1 MAKIYDAS
9 RRPGETPMQHY
20 RRLAKVADQRL
31 VRLEQLASDP
41 NQPGYKNVLKWA
53 YKKAQK
59 DINYYSG
66 KDNYIARTA
75 TDLELGRQKGW
86 SPGRFNTAPPKTSTG
101 KVDMRQL
108 EAKIRD
114 MQEFLEKPTS
124 KKEDIS
130 KTYKSRVET
139 LNQKFPGNNFQWE
152 DLADFFESDSYTNLR
167 QLYDSDE
174 ILEFRA
180 AVKGNKEALSE
191 LAGKS
196 EEEIVKALKENSEI
210 HLHTDD
216 EVIQDTIIGLLANN
230 NLDLLD
236 LVKE

>member
-1 MAKIYDAS
+1 
-9 RRPGETPMQHY
+9 
-20 RRLAKVADQRL
+20 
-31 VRLEQLASDP
+31 
-41 NQPGYKNVLKWA
+41 
-53 YKKAQK
+53 
-59 DINYYSG
+59 
-66 KDNYIARTA
+66 
-75 TDLELGRQKGW
+75 
-86 SPGRFNTAPPKTSTG
+86 
-101 KVDMRQL
+101 
-108 EAKIRD
+108 

-180 AVKGNKEALSE
+180 AIKGNKDALSE

-230 NLDLLD
+230 NLDILD